1 MSKTTKSLYVIALL
15 LFFVAGLLMAKY
27 NPWSEN
33 NAQASGYGG
42 LGGDFTLQSNQGEV
56 NLSDFRGKLVLM
68 YFGFTSCPDVCP
80 TSLSSMAAS
89 MRELAP
95 EQEAMIQPLFVS
107 VDPDRDT
114 LENIALYSEYFHPTM
129 LGLTGTKETI
139 DKVVKDYGSYYTF
152 IPLENSSLTYTVDHT
167 SRIYLIDQQGQ
178 LVSTLGHGTSVDE
191 ITEALKAL
199 L

>member
-1 MSKTTKSLYVIALL
+1 MSKTTKTLYVIALL

-80 TSLSSMAAS
+80 TSLSSIAAS

-95 EQEAMIQPLFVS
+95 EQEAMIQPLFQTTQ
-107 VDPDRDT
+107 PH
-114 LENIALYSEYFHPTM
+114 LHITM
-129 LGLTGTKETI
+129 SIKIQYVFIWQFGFWVPGLTCFQSCHPKQG
-139 DKVVKDYGSYYTF
+139 G
-152 IPLENSSLTYTVDHT
+152 L
-167 SRIYLIDQQGQ
+167 LI
-178 LVSTLGHGTSVDE
+178 
-191 ITEALKAL
+191 
-199 L
+199 